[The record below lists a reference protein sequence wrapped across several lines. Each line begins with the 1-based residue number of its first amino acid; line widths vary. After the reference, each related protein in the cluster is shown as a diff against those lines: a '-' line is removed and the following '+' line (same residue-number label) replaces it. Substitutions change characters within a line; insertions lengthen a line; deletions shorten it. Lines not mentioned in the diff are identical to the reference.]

1 MKTME
6 ATDRVR
12 KIPRQARSRA
22 SVDFLLEAAAQVLEA
37 CGAAG
42 FNTNAVA
49 DRAGVSVGTLYRYFP
64 NKASIL
70 HAVARRETE
79 AHRQAVVEIATSGTG
94 GLARDR
100 AMIRAFIQAF
110 AGRAQARRIA
120 MSAMLAEVDH
130 ASLAAEFAEA
140 EAGLTDARSRPLT
153 RVQSFVLGRSIHGA
167 LRAAVLEGV
176 DFLTSQEFEDELV
189 RLARAYLGYEPRAI

>member
-1 MKTME
+1 
-6 ATDRVR
+6 
-12 KIPRQARSRA
+12 
-22 SVDFLLEAAAQVLEA
+22 
-37 CGAAG
+37 
-42 FNTNAVA
+42 
-49 DRAGVSVGTLYRYFP
+49 
-64 NKASIL
+64 
-70 HAVARRETE
+70 
-79 AHRQAVVEIATSGTG
+79 
-94 GLARDR
+94 
-100 AMIRAFIQAF
+100 MIRAFIQAF
-110 AGRAQARRIA
+110 AGRSQARRIA

-140 EAGLTDARSRPLT
+140 EAGLTDARGRRLT